1 MNREE
6 FTPYGETSFGSF
18 AKKRYR
24 FTGMERDEESGLS
37 YHGARYYAAWVG
49 RWVSC
54 DPIGHSISAQ
64 ISDNLY
70 FSFDLNPMNFVD
82 PMGESPEKPSFPG
95 PINRFFQKIAWFFGT
110 LPTDGS
116 TGLVQTPIIK
126 DEETIERDAELKK
139 EIARKGNSKKNGSSG
154 TSHHEPAMPTP
165 DRPQRSGGSREGEGS
180 TRTSGKGKG
189 GGEHVPELPSSNPTT
204 LKHFVDIQDFVL
216 MSSISK
222 EHDEIAE
229 NAANMEGYITNVLW
243 SLATVGPA
251 SAFETLFADPEQI
264 SRATA
269 TVMVSPHMFGQ
280 RGGMRSLL
288 RSPVDTQREL
298 DLREQDQKD
307 DRGVWR
313 IVLEELNTAL
323 TRTN

>member
-1 MNREE
+1 
-6 FTPYGETSFGSF
+6 
-18 AKKRYR
+18 
-24 FTGMERDEESGLS
+24 
-37 YHGARYYAAWVG
+37 
-49 RWVSC
+49 
-54 DPIGHSISAQ
+54 
-64 ISDNLY
+64 
-70 FSFDLNPMNFVD
+70 
-82 PMGESPEKPSFPG
+82 
-95 PINRFFQKIAWFFGT
+95 
-110 LPTDGS
+110 
-116 TGLVQTPIIK
+116 
-126 DEETIERDAELKK
+126 
-139 EIARKGNSKKNGSSG
+139 
-154 TSHHEPAMPTP
+154 
-165 DRPQRSGGSREGEGS
+165 
-180 TRTSGKGKG
+180 
-189 GGEHVPELPSSNPTT
+189 
-204 LKHFVDIQDFVL
+204 